1 MGKSQNSDSTN
12 VAARN
17 RKARHNYYIES
28 TLEAGLV
35 LLGTEVKSLR
45 KGRSSIEESYAA
57 EEKGELFLLNSFIPS
72 YTPNAKEH
80 HEPRRRRKI
89 LLHKSQ
95 INRLAKNVNRDG
107 MTLIP
112 LSLYFNSRGMAKVEI
127 GIAKGKRKYEKRA
140 SLKEKDWK
148 RTQNRLL
155 KGKV

>member
-57 EEKGELFLLNSFIPS
+57 EEKGELFLFGIRKTDLQTVIKLNYIELPKRIFLV
-72 YTPNAKEH
+72 
-80 HEPRRRRKI
+80 EPCCFLNFQKYGYQNIGPVI
-89 LLHKSQ
+89 LVKLGKLQ
-95 INRLAKNVNRDG
+95 
-107 MTLIP
+107 
-112 LSLYFNSRGMAKVEI
+112 F
-127 GIAKGKRKYEKRA
+127 GI
-140 SLKEKDWK
+140 
-148 RTQNRLL
+148 
-155 KGKV
+155 